1 MQCCQKI
8 VCKTSI
14 DQSPWTK
21 STSIAHRCPFLGSQ
35 KWARKPISISD
46 HPRLIQILSG
56 RFFFFLFFFLGLHC
70 ARQHFHFPPT
80 NPQPQQT
87 TAHHSSSAPPPRAKQ
102 GKEGR
107 KEASG
112 GAGIEGRGLAQVK
125 RERTRKRVWE
135 MSYRVQ
141 RSRAHYG
148 RSPSPATR
156 TLKSQEEAIDALS
169 KENFDLKMRL
179 QELQDHVAGSGGRR
193 GDGAAR
199 HLTTRDGMRETA
211 ALKEHLAQMER
222 EIEEKNRLL
231 REVRN
236 RQHDHVS
243 SSSQGRRG
251 FYRKEQG
258 GKCFHDAA
266 CARIPTQTMF
276 SHTHTHSHSHSHTH
290 THSHSQ

>member
-1 MQCCQKI
+1 
-8 VCKTSI
+8 
-14 DQSPWTK
+14 
-21 STSIAHRCPFLGSQ
+21 
-35 KWARKPISISD
+35 
-46 HPRLIQILSG
+46 
-56 RFFFFLFFFLGLHC
+56 
-70 ARQHFHFPPT
+70 
-80 NPQPQQT
+80 
-87 TAHHSSSAPPPRAKQ
+87 
-102 GKEGR
+102 
-107 KEASG
+107 
-112 GAGIEGRGLAQVK
+112 
-125 RERTRKRVWE
+125 

-243 SSSQGRRG
+243 CSSQGRRG

-290 THSHSQ
+290 THTHTHTQRGVLGGKENRPMLTTTPSLALLSGWRACCFEGATNTTGKLQKCSPSALA